1 MVIVKAKL
9 GQSFLM
15 EIQKFRDQSE
25 EYLARM
31 WQRLAL
37 NSKSVHGELTCYHNA
52 IQALQVGGVQ
62 LGARAGVGRRPV
74 SREESGAGGRARPET
89 RDVVPAR
96 LWGEGWP
103 VGQGGHRALQG
114 LGPSGKA
121 RTPQKSRYRLLSM
134 HLEIWGRA
142 GTSI

>member
-25 EYLARM
+25 EYLAHM

-52 IQALQVGGVQ
+52 IQALQVGGAL
-62 LGARAGVGRRPV
+62 LGACTRAGEAP
-74 SREESGAGGRARPET
+74 GALGGE
-89 RDVVPAR
+89 
-96 LWGEGWP
+96 
-103 VGQGGHRALQG
+103 
-114 LGPSGKA
+114 
-121 RTPQKSRYRLLSM
+121 
-134 HLEIWGRA
+134 WGRGQSQA
-142 GTSI
+142 VSSSWRSPGHSHSP

>member
-25 EYLARM
+25 GYLARM
-31 WQRLAL
+31 WQRLAI

-62 LGARAGVGRRPV
+62 RGARAGVGRRPV
-74 SREESGAGGRARPET
+74 PREER
-89 RDVVPAR
+89 
-96 LWGEGWP
+96 
-103 VGQGGHRALQG
+103 GQGAE
-114 LGPSGKA
+114 PA
-121 RTPQKSRYRLLSM
+121 
-134 HLEIWGRA
+134 
-142 GTSI
+142 